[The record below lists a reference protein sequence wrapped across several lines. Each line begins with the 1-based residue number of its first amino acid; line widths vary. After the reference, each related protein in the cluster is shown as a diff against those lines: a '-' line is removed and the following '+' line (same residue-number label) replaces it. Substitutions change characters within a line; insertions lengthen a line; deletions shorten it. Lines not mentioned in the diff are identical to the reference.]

1 MCVFEKLQF
10 ANDKGYLPRIVNLQY
25 VKSMYIGTYTIK
37 DELIIFTVRVCVGL
51 ITVRIKYMLQYGEN

>member
-10 ANDKGYLPRIVNLQY
+10 ANDKDYLPRIVNLQY

-51 ITVRIKYMLQYGEN
+51 NSQDKIYASIW

>member
-10 ANDKGYLPRIVNLQY
+10 ANDKDYLPRIVNLQY